1 MAAVFGGVGVALV
14 TVFGA
19 DGEVDPV
26 ATGKHAA
33 DLASRGVTGV
43 LVCGTTGEA
52 GTLTDAERVMLI
64 EAVRGALP
72 AAVPVIAGTGA
83 PSARQAETLTKT
95 AVAAGADAVLTWAP
109 VAAGGPPSPVALAG
123 FYAGIAEAAGGR
135 PVLAYHN
142 PFLTCAPIPV
152 ADLGAL
158 PVVGLK
164 DSSASPDRLLDELAS
179 YPGDLY
185 VGSAGFLALA
195 GPLGAAGGL
204 LALANLAPEA
214 CAAAFGGNIA
224 AQRGLAGQ
232 HLAVARGGIPQL
244 KRMLA
249 EAAGVSP
256 VCRVW

>member
-33 DLASRGVTGV
+33 DLVSRGVTGV

-52 GTLTDAERVMLI
+52 ATLTDPERVMLI

-72 AAVPVIAGTGA
+72 DSVPVIAGTGA
-83 PSARQAETLTKT
+83 PSARQAVTLTRT
-95 AVAAGADAVLTWAP
+95 AVAAGADSVLTWAP
-109 VAAGGPPSPVALAG
+109 VSAGGPPSPVALAG

-142 PFLTCAPIPV
+142 PFLTCAAIPV

-164 DSSASPDRLLDELAS
+164 DSSASADRLLDELAG
-179 YPGDLY
+179 YPGDVYL
-185 VGSAGFLALA
+185 GSAGLLALA
-195 GPLGAAGGL
+195 GPMGAAGAL
-204 LALANLAPEA
+204 LALANLAPEG
-214 CAAAFGGNIA
+214 CVAAFGGDIA
-224 AQRGLAGQ
+224 AQRALAGQ

-244 KRMLA
+244 KRLLA

-256 VCRVW
+256 VCRIW